1 MVNDLLRGME
11 MKQIEPDIEMQ
22 IYRNNIKELQCQL
35 QEALKRIKELTE
47 ELDTLNKQNNYERS
61 KRVYDKLQTTRRK
74 N

>member
-1 MVNDLLRGME
+1 MC

-47 ELDTLNKQNNYERS
+47 ELDTLSKQNNYERS

>member
-22 IYRNNIKELQCQL
+22 IYRNNIKQLQGQL

-47 ELDTLNKQNNYERS
+47 ELDTLKKQNNYERS
-61 KRVYDKLQTTRRK
+61 KKVYAKLQTNRRK

>member
-47 ELDTLNKQNNYERS
+47 ELDTLSKQNNYERS

>member
-47 ELDTLNKQNNYERS
+47 ELDTLHHYNYERS
-61 KRVYDKLQTTRRK
+61 KRVYDQLQTNRRK